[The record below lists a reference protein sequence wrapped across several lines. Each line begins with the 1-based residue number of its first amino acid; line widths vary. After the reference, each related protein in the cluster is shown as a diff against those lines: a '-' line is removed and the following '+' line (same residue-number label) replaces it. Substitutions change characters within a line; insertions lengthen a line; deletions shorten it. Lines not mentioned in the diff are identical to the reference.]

1 MTEEEKQIWTS
12 TIKNVLRENEEW
24 DDKNA
29 SERYHVTYK
38 DIKMPPKVV
47 LSRAFDQI
55 EEKYPELELKSVG
68 GGVPTNQFLEDFG
81 FIITEDLLFN
91 NTDSKKLKKHIDKKF
106 NNRSLFQ
113 DFINFGSQ
121 ILNDLEIGVYKVRMA
136 LESQGNLS
144 VIVGMRAAYSY
155 NEKDRVSQVG
165 FLVSTSFKEKHSDN
179 YDFVYEYPYKGNP
192 DQCFIKIVVDDWN
205 EIDSKLLQEHK
216 IQFKLQYDEIKN
228 SKRTQWNVEAKT
240 TNYAYKYI
248 LFKNENIEKF
258 MAKET
263 TNDSMSNLKPYFNF
277 DMLAAYGQK
286 VDKTYNS
293 KSEEAKWF
301 YDTRNKLY
309 YLVDL
314 LSERLGVKLEV
325 VYKEKPNG
333 QRGPSLIGFK
343 DYILAGF
350 APEGFNVGDDLFIK
364 VAISKL
370 KTQPV
375 FDINIDLNFRKKS
388 SPFQKKR
395 DEIFNT
401 HYKEWTIDETFP
413 DNWADLLDLIGDE
426 IKYVMNMYKL
436 YLNTSKPKSSKA
448 NIEISLNQIL
458 YGPPGTG
465 KTYETIS
472 TAISIVDPDFF
483 KANENDREALVAK
496 FKELTISNWTETSGQ
511 IAFCTFHQSFTYE
524 DFVEGIKPKV
534 VDDKDIIYEVQKG
547 VFKALCDRAR
557 TATNDT
563 SDFDTVIS
571 KLQNHILE
579 NGVVTLQT
587 NRGNKFDVNYTGQ
600 TTFRIKPHESTQEN
614 PQYPAAIDNIRMLYE
629 GAPLTDVYNP
639 SYVKGILEHLFEEY
653 GLSKFEE
660 VKDNDKPY
668 VIIIDEINRGNV
680 AAIFGEL
687 ITLIEVDKRAGGK
700 EELSVILPYSK
711 KEFKVPNNVH
721 IIGTMNTA
729 DRSVEALDSALRRR
743 FSFKEIMPKYD
754 VIQNHLKEKNNW
766 NNLEIHSILEK
777 INKRITRLVD
787 RDHQIGHSYF
797 LKFTD
802 RSNQGITQKLKSIFS
817 ENIIPLLQEYFFNDI
832 NKIGLVLGRY
842 FLKAVEKDKNI
853 FADFPEGDSGNYED
867 DIFEIIDP
875 IDMKNDQ
882 FLAAIQKLVN

>member
-1 MTEEEKQIWTS
+1 MTENEIEIWTS

-29 SERYHVTYK
+29 SERYHVVFE

-47 LSRAFDQI
+47 LARAFNHI

-68 GGVPTNQFLEDFG
+68 GGVPTNQFLEEFG
-81 FIITEDLLFN
+81 FKITEDLLYN
-91 NTDSKKLKKHIDKKF
+91 NTDFKKLKKHFENKISNKK
-106 NNRSLFQ
+106 LFQ
-113 DFINFGSQ
+113 EFVNFGYSVLSD
-121 ILNDLEIGVYKVRMA
+121 LNIEVYKVRMA
-136 LESQGNLS
+136 IEAKGILS

-155 NEKDRVSQVG
+155 SEKDGSSQIG
-165 FLVSTSFKEKHSDN
+165 FLVSKDFKEQNKAKYN
-179 YDFVYEYPYKGNP
+179 FVYDYSYKGSP
-192 DQCFIKIVVDDWN
+192 KQDFIKIKCIEWS
-205 EIDSKLLQEHK
+205 EIDDELLREHRE
-216 IQFKLQYDEIKN
+216 QFRLQYEEIKN

-240 TNYAYKYI
+240 TNNAFKYI
-248 LFKNENIEKF
+248 LFKNENIDDFMNGNTSEKII
-258 MAKET
+258 
-263 TNDSMSNLKPYFNF
+263 NIGN
-277 DMLAAYGQK
+277 
-286 VDKTYNS
+286 
-293 KSEEAKWF
+293 
-301 YDTRNKLY
+301 NKLY
-309 YLVDL
+309 KLSMGIFYKNTQFKKADYLKVFEDNKWAVMHNTTGAGQGESWTQEVKSGDFAYITFGKDKLSYLIRFNSEPQNLPTDINLESELDGYTYRSYDIIKKPVIANTKKITADRRFWLPSGNSTLRLITDL
-314 LSERLGVKLEV
+314 NKANKILFKPYYDVTITNNGNIIGNEDKGF
-325 VYKEKPNG
+325 KEKP
-333 QRGPSLIGFK
+333 
-343 DYILAGF
+343 DH
-350 APEGFNVGDDLFIK
+350 
-364 VAISKL
+364 
-370 KTQPV
+370 KTP
-375 FDINIDLNFRKKS
+375 
-388 SPFQKKR
+388 
-395 DEIFNT
+395 
-401 HYKEWTIDETFP
+401 
-413 DNWADLLDLIGDE
+413 
-426 IKYVMNMYKL
+426 
-436 YLNTSKPKSSKA
+436 
-448 NIEISLNQIL
+448 LNQIL

-483 KANENDREALVAK
+483 KANENNRKALVSK

-534 VDDKDIIYEVQKG
+534 VNDTDIIYENQKG

-571 KLQNHILE
+571 KLQNDILE

-614 PQYPAAIDNIRMLYE
+614 PQYPAAIENIRMLYE

-639 SYVKGILEHLFEEY
+639 SYVKGILEHLFGKY
-653 GLSKFEE
+653 GLSEFEE

-687 ITLIEVDKRAGGK
+687 ITLIEVDKRAGAE

-711 KEFKVPNNVH
+711 KEFKVPNNVY

-766 NNLEIHSILEK
+766 NEIEVHSILEK
-777 INKRITRLVD
+777 INKRITRLID

-797 LKFTD
+797 LKLTD
-802 RSNQGITQKLKSIFS
+802 ASGQGFTQKLKNIFS
-817 ENIIPLLQEYFFNDI
+817 ENIIPLLQEYFFNDF
-832 NKIGLVLGRY
+832 NKIGLVIGKD
-842 FLKAVEKDKNI
+842 FLQPVENDENI
-853 FADFPEGDSGNYED
+853 FADFPEGDSANYED

-875 IDMKNDQ
+875 IDMGNDK
-882 FLAAIQKLVN
+882 FISAIKTLIN

>member
-29 SERYHVTYK
+29 SERYHVVFE

-47 LSRAFDQI
+47 LARAFDHI

-81 FIITEDLLFN
+81 FKIIEDLLFN
-91 NTDSKKLKKHIDKKF
+91 NTDSKKLKKHIDKKV

-121 ILNDLEIGVYKVRMA
+121 ILNDLEIEVYKVRMA

-144 VIVGMRAAYSY
+144 VVVGMRAAYSY
-155 NEKDRVSQVG
+155 NEKDRVSQIG

-192 DQCFIKIVVDDWN
+192 DQCFIKIAVDDWN

-240 TNYAYKYI
+240 TNNAYKYI
-248 LFKNENIEKF
+248 LFKNENIEDF
-258 MAKET
+258 MTDQITQDSDMDLVQALRGKYKRIWRCADSNKWDVLKEYDLLTFDWLNNDIDYRSINIKNLERGQRAIEPWVNQMRSGDLVFIMGKNQYNGIAIIESSYKYQENIIDMGSNGEKPSVKISYIHKLDRPIDHGMPSHNNPT
-263 TNDSMSNLKPYFNF
+263 TFAYIDKYRFSLENTVT
-277 DMLAAYGQK
+277 MLEQK
-286 VDKTYNS
+286 VP
-293 KSEEAKWF
+293 EA
-301 YDTRNKLY
+301 Y
-309 YLVDL
+309 
-314 LSERLGVKLEV
+314 E
-325 VYKEKPNG
+325 
-333 QRGPSLIGFK
+333 
-343 DYILAGF
+343 A
-350 APEGFNVGDDLFIK
+350 
-364 VAISKL
+364 
-370 KTQPV
+370 
-375 FDINIDLNFRKKS
+375 
-388 SPFQKKR
+388 
-395 DEIFNT
+395 
-401 HYKEWTIDETFP
+401 
-413 DNWADLLDLIGDE
+413 LLDLI
-426 IKYVMNMYKL
+426 KN
-436 YLNTSKPKSSKA
+436 SSNQTGKK
-448 NIEISLNQIL
+448 NKNSENSSEVINQIL
-458 YGPPGTG
+458 FGPPGTG
-465 KTYETIS
+465 KTYQTIS
-472 TAISIVDPDFF
+472 TALSIIDPEFF
-483 KANENDREALVAK
+483 RTNEKNREALVAK

-817 ENIIPLLQEYFFNDI
+817 ENIIPLLQEYFFNDF
-832 NKIGLVLGRY
+832 NKIGLVLGRD

-882 FLAAIQKLVN
+882 FLAAIQKLFN

>member
-1 MTEEEKQIWTS
+1 MTENEIEIWTS

-29 SERYHVTYK
+29 SERYHVVFE

-47 LSRAFDQI
+47 LARAFNNI
-55 EEKYPELELKSVG
+55 EKEHPEFELKSVG
-68 GGVPTNQFLEDFG
+68 GGVPTNQFLEEFG
-81 FIITEDLLFN
+81 FKITEDLLYN
-91 NTDSKKLKKHIDKKF
+91 NTDFKKLKKHFENKISNKK
-106 NNRSLFQ
+106 LFQ
-113 DFINFGSQ
+113 EFVNFGYSVLSD
-121 ILNDLEIGVYKVRMA
+121 LNIEVYKVRMA
-136 LESQGNLS
+136 IEAKGILS

-155 NEKDRVSQVG
+155 SEKVGSSQIG
-165 FLVSTSFKEKHSDN
+165 FLVSKDFKEQNKAKYN
-179 YDFVYEYPYKGNP
+179 FVYDYSYKGSP
-192 DQCFIKIVVDDWN
+192 KQDFIKITCIEWS
-205 EIDSKLLQEHK
+205 EIDDELLQEHRE
-216 IQFKLQYDEIKN
+216 QFRLQYEEIKN

-240 TNYAYKYI
+240 TNNAFKYI
-248 LFKNENIEKF
+248 LFKNENIEIF

-277 DMLAAYGQK
+277 DMLATYGQK

-293 KSEEAKWF
+293 KSDEAKWF

-314 LSERLGVKLEV
+314 LSERLGVKFEV

-395 DEIFNT
+395 DEIFNA
-401 HYKEWTIDETFP
+401 HYKEWLINETFP
-413 DNWADLLDLIGDE
+413 NNWVDLLDLIGDE

-436 YLNTSKPKSSKA
+436 YLNTSKPKSSKT
-448 NIEISLNQIL
+448 NIEMSLNQIL

-524 DFVEGIKPKV
+524 DFMEGIKPKV
-534 VDDKDIIYEVQKG
+534 VNDTDIIYENQKG

-571 KLQNHILE
+571 KLQNDILE

-614 PQYPAAIDNIRMLYE
+614 PQYPAAIENIRMLYE

-639 SYVKGILEHLFEEY
+639 SYVKGILEHLFGKY
-653 GLSKFEE
+653 GLSEFEE

-687 ITLIEVDKRAGGK
+687 ITLIEVDKRAGAE

-711 KEFKVPNNVH
+711 KEFKVPNNVY

-766 NNLEIHSILEK
+766 NEIEVHSILEK
-777 INKRITRLVD
+777 INKRITRLID

-797 LKFTD
+797 LKLTD
-802 RSNQGITQKLKSIFS
+802 VSGQRFTQKLKNIFS
-817 ENIIPLLQEYFFNDI
+817 ENIIPLLQEYFFNDF
-832 NKIGLVLGRY
+832 NKIGLVIGKD
-842 FLKAVEKDKNI
+842 FLKPVGNDENI
-853 FADFPEGDSGNYED
+853 FADFPEGDSANYED

-875 IDMKNDQ
+875 IDMDNDK
-882 FLAAIQKLVN
+882 FISAIKTLIN